1 MLKYSQSDVSRM
13 KKEWELDTQARFL
26 NKEKSWSSKLEEK
39 DTEARQ
45 LKDQLDRLTKSHDE
59 MK

>member
-1 MLKYSQSDVSRM
+1 M

-26 NKEKSWSSKLEEK
+26 TKEKSWSNKLDEK
-39 DTEARQ
+39 DTETRQ
-45 LKDQLDRLTKSHDE
+45 LKDQLERLTKSHDE

>member
-1 MLKYSQSDVSRM
+1 M

-26 NKEKSWSSKLEEK
+26 NKEKSWSGKLEEK
-39 DTEARQ
+39 DTESRQ
-45 LKDQLDRLTKSHDE
+45 LKDQLERLTKSHDE